1 MGCFLEG
8 LGGFAAGGGF
18 KDSLARPVFHGEW
31 VSRVGGVVLLYCG
44 ADGGV
49 FRAGELDDDDLHF
62 IKDAYG
68 CGRRRRGLHH
78 GFDEHNAPLR
88 YRVVSAEPII
98 NRAFRHAETLREF
111 LARYVRAFEPR
122 ADFLYLFHAAHDT
135 RIFRAVKAIFII
147 LVIFFTRFVIL
158 LLTTFSILIK

>member
-8 LGGFAAGGGF
+8 LGGFAAGGF

-78 GFDEHNAPLR
+78 GFDEKGLGVGDGVCP
-88 YRVVSAEPII
+88 AEPVVD
-98 NRAFRHAETLREF
+98 RSFAHADFFREF
-111 LARYVRAFEPR
+111 LAGYALPLNPR
-122 ADFLYLFHAAHDT
+122 FDFLYLFHGAT
-135 RIFRAVKAIFII
+135 LPRFFRAVKANTEKSGY
-147 LVIFFTRFVIL
+147 FFQKNLNF
-158 LLTTFSILIK
+158 LLTSTENSVK

>member
-78 GFDEHNAPLR
+78 GFDEKGLGVGDGVR
-88 YRVVSAEPII
+88 SAEPII
-98 NRAFRHAETLREF
+98 NGAFAHLYFFREF
-111 LARYVRAFEPR
+111 LAGDALPLNPR
-122 ADFLYLFHAAHDT
+122 FDFLYLCHVATLPRF
-135 RIFRAVKAIFII
+135 FRAVKANSRFCVDFFKI
-147 LVIFFTRFVIL
+147 L
-158 LLTTFSILIK
+158 

>member
-62 IKDAYG
+62 VKDAYG
-68 CGRRRRGLHH
+68 CGRHGGGLHH
-78 GFDEHNAPLR
+78 GFDEKGLGVGDGVR
-88 YRVVSAEPII
+88 SAEPII
-98 NRAFRHAETLREF
+98 NGAFAHLYFFREF
-111 LARYVRAFEPR
+111 LAGHALAFEPR
-122 ADFLYLFHAAHDT
+122 FDLVYLFHAAT
-135 RIFRAVKAIFII
+135 LPLFFRAVKANSRFCVDFFKI
-147 LVIFFTRFVIL
+147 L
-158 LLTTFSILIK
+158 

>member
-68 CGRRRRGLHH
+68 CGRHGGLHH
-78 GFDEHNAPLR
+78 GRVNDVHAPFRDFGESRKPVVDARNA
-88 YRVVSAEPII
+88 
-98 NRAFRHAETLREF
+98 HAYKGGEF
-111 LARYVRAFEPR
+111 LARHSVRFYPR
-122 ADFLYLFHAAHDT
+122 FDFLYLCHVATLPRF
-135 RIFRAVKAIFII
+135 FRAVNANFYF
-147 LVIFFTRFVIL
+147 LEDFFQKIENFC
-158 LLTTFSILIK
+158 

>member
-62 IKDAYG
+62 VKDVDG
-68 CGRRRRGLHH
+68 GGRRRRGLHH
-78 GFDEHNAPLR
+78 GFDEKGLGVGDGVR
-88 YRVVSAEPII
+88 SAEPII
-98 NRAFRHAETLREF
+98 NGAFAHLYFFREF
-111 LARYVRAFEPR
+111 LAGHALAFEPR
-122 ADFLYLFHAAHDT
+122 FDFLYLCHVATLPRF
-135 RIFRAVKAIFII
+135 FRAVKANSRFCVDFFKI
-147 LVIFFTRFVIL
+147 L
-158 LLTTFSILIK
+158 